1 MPKGK
6 MRHYWVD
13 SWKHLTDP
21 NGDLYGAYLEKVDEE
36 QAHCR

>member
-1 MPKGK
+1 MPKK
-6 MRHYWVD
+6 QFRHYWVE

-36 QAHCR
+36 HAHCR

>member
-6 MRHYWVD
+6 QRHYWQD
-13 SWKHLTDP
+13 RWNFLKDP